1 MHLQNCLKIGQT
13 SKQPLNPEE
22 NPAAGKFPTEF
33 STDSVDTFFL
43 ALHNESGQR
52 ESRINQK

>member
-1 MHLQNCLKIGQT
+1 MHLQNCLKKEQR
-13 SKQPLNPEE
+13 SKRPLNPEE
-22 NPAAGKFPTEF
+22 NPSSAKFPTEF

-52 ESRINQK
+52 DSRINQG